1 MKFGFAGVAVTF
13 VSDDSL
19 AVDTLLARGV
29 DLERCCTHTVAAD
42 MFTDLLVFDDD
53 GLDDADSGAGGGMPG
68 CDISEML
75 LMSSPEN
82 DQEPKTVG
90 DRTACEVISVQFIL
104 NFTRA
109 EAPCEQAGPRAWA
122 RFTHQESD

>member
-1 MKFGFAGVAVTF
+1 
-13 VSDDSL
+13 
-19 AVDTLLARGV
+19 
-29 DLERCCTHTVAAD
+29 
-42 MFTDLLVFDDD
+42 
-53 GLDDADSGAGGGMPG
+53 MPG

-122 RFTHQESD
+122 RFTHQESDWPPRLQGRVSGQQTDKLFVSCLDARP